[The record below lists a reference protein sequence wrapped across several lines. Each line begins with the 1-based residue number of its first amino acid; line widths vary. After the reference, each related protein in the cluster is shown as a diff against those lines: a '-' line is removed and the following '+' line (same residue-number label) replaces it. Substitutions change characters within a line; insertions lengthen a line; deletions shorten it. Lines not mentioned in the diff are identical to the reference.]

1 MSSLQ
6 DQLLK
11 AGLIDNK
18 KAKQTKKEKAKQA
31 RVQHRSKEP
40 SIDET
45 KAAAQLARQEKAERD
60 RQLNAERNAAAQ
72 EKAIQAQIKQLISL
86 NLQPKKG
93 DTAYNFTDGSAVK
106 SLYASAQQVEQLSR
120 GLLAIVRLEENYEL
134 VPAVIA
140 EKIALRDETVVI
152 SQASK
157 AADAPDEDDPY
168 ADYVI
173 PDDLMW

>member
-11 AGLIDNK
+11 AGLVDNK

-31 RVQHRSKEP
+31 RVQHRSRQP
-40 SIDET
+40 GIDEA
-45 KAAAQLARQEKAERD
+45 KAAAQRARQEKAERD
-60 RQLNAERNAAAQ
+60 RQLNAERHAAAQ
-72 EKAIQAQIKQLISL
+72 EKAIQAQIRQLISL
-86 NLQPKKG
+86 NLQARNG
-93 DTAYNFTDGSAVK
+93 DTAYNFTDGTKVK

-120 GLLAIVRLEENYEL
+120 GLLAIVRLDDNYEL
-134 VPAVIA
+134 VPAAIA
-140 EKIALRDETVVI
+140 EKIAARDESVVV
-152 SQASK
+152 SQAAK
-157 AADAPDEDDPY
+157 ATDGPEEDDPY